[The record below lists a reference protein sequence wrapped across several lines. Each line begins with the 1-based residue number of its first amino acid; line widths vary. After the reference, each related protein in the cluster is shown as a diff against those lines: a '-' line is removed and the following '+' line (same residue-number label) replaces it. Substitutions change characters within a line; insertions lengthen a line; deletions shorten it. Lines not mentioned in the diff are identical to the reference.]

1 MKQFAIIGLGFF
13 GKRMLEELVDT
24 GCEIMI
30 IDKDAEVIDRYKDKV
45 AASYIADAI
54 SEEIIDK
61 IVPSSIDAAIVDL
74 GDNLE
79 VSILVTNY
87 LKKLGVKRI
96 IAKAESDQHTEIL
109 ELVGATDIILPNR
122 EAARRVAPLLLS
134 SILFSY
140 MPISREFAIAEI
152 QAPERYTGKTLIEV
166 NLRQKHGL
174 NVIALRK
181 ADAEEYSYFLPDYKL
196 QQDDML
202 LVAGKEDD
210 IADFAKIELPARK
223 EGVPGIF
230 SRLFSRIKGGQAAKE
245 PNLPREQK

>member
-13 GKRMLEELVDT
+13 GKRMLEELIDT
-24 GCEIMI
+24 GCEILI
-30 IDKDAEVIDRYKDKV
+30 VDKDAEVIEHYKDKV

-54 SEEIIDK
+54 SEEVIDR
-61 IVPSSIDAAIVDL
+61 IVPSTIDAAIVDL

-96 IAKAESDQHTEIL
+96 ITKAESDQHSEIL
-109 ELVGATDIILPNR
+109 DLVGATDIILPNR

-134 SILFSY
+134 SILFRY

-152 QAPERYTGKTLIEV
+152 QAPERYIGKTLIEA

-174 NVIALRK
+174 NVVAMRK
-181 ADAEEYSYFLPDYKL
+181 TDAEEYAYFLPDYKL
-196 QQDDML
+196 QPEDVL

-210 IADFAKIELPARK
+210 IGEFAKVELPAVK
-223 EGVPGIF
+223 EGAPGLF
-230 SRLFSRIKGGQAAKE
+230 NRLFSRIKGAA
-245 PNLPREQK
+245 PRLKGEQR